1 MLQTDSLHGLLLQA
15 AKRWPEQRALEDQA
29 GSLTFAQVLAEV
41 GQRQQQ
47 LASAGLAAGDRLLLL
62 LPKQRELVLDLF
74 AAWSLG
80 AIVVPVHQGLKL
92 QQLQHIVDDC
102 QPKLLAVAALRRQQL
117 AADLLLPQG
126 AAWFD
131 PASSGSES
139 DLPVSVLSQQ
149 EQHEDR
155 GCSTLPAAILYTSGS
170 TGLAKGV
177 VVSQLNLLLGALS
190 VSQYLQLRQQD
201 VVLALLPFSF
211 DYGLNQLLSAW
222 IIGAAVV
229 LTDYLLPQDVVRLV
243 SQHQVT
249 VLAAVPPLWSALS
262 QAKWPDNSAASLRL
276 WTNSGGAMPPAL
288 LRRLQQQFSN
298 AKPYLMYG
306 LTEAFRST
314 YLAPEKLAQKPDSI
328 GQAIPFADVR
338 VLRPDGTECAV
349 DEPGEL
355 VHRGP
360 LVSLGYWGRPDVTA
374 ERFKPD
380 PLLPESVLQRPA
392 AVWSGDQVRR
402 DEDGDLYYVGRMD
415 EMLKCSGIRISPTEV
430 EQQFYALVPD
440 VTDVA
445 AIAVPL
451 ANADQAILLLFSATV
466 QQDCAA
472 ILAQLK
478 LALPVYMQPKA
489 LLQLQQLPKTVNGKL
504 DRKQLSLTYKEYFS
518 AAE

>member
-15 AKRWPEQRALEDQA
+15 AKRWPEHRALTDAA
-29 GSLTFAQVLAEV
+29 GSLTFAQVLAAV
-41 GQRQQQ
+41 QRRQQE
-47 LASAGLAAGDRLLLL
+47 LTSAGLKAGDRLLLL
-62 LPKQRELVLDLF
+62 LPKQRELVIELF

-92 QQLQHIVDDC
+92 QQLQHIVHDC
-102 QPKLLAVAALRRQQL
+102 KPRLLAVAALRRQQL
-117 AADLLLPQG
+117 VPDLSLPPG
-126 AAWFD
+126 AAWFEPD
-131 PASSGSES
+131 TADSAEPS
-139 DLPVSVLSQQ
+139 DHV
-149 EQHEDR
+149 DR

-190 VSQYLQLRQQD
+190 VSQYLQLSQQD

-222 IIGAAVV
+222 IVGAGVV

-243 SQHQVT
+243 QQHQVT

-262 QAKWPDNSAASLRL
+262 QAKWPEHSADSLRL

-298 AKPYLMYG
+298 ARPYLMYG

>member
-1 MLQTDSLHGLLLQA
+1 MLQTDSLHGLLMLA
-15 AKRWPEQRALEDQA
+15 AKRWPHHPALEDQA
-29 GSLTFAQVLAEV
+29 GSLSFVQVLAEV
-41 GQRQQQ
+41 GQRRQQ
-47 LASAGLAAGDRLLLL
+47 LAGAGLTAGDRLLLL
-62 LPKQRELVLDLF
+62 LPKQRELVIELF

-80 AIVVPVHQGLKL
+80 AIAVPVHQGLKL

-102 QPKLLAVAALRRQQL
+102 QPKLLSMAPLRRQQL
-117 AADLLLPQG
+117 APDLLLPPG

-131 PASSGSES
+131 PDTA
-139 DLPVSVLSQQ
+139 DKNLPDQKHQDS
-149 EQHEDR
+149 R
-155 GCSTLPAAILYTSGS
+155 GCSSLPAAILYTSGS

-177 VVSQLNLLLGALS
+177 VVSQLNLLLGAVS
-190 VSQYLQLRQQD
+190 VSQYLQLQQLD

-222 IIGAAVV
+222 TVGATVV

-243 SQHQVT
+243 RQHQVT
-249 VLAAVPPLWSALS
+249 VLAAVPPLWSALA
-262 QAKWPDNSAASLRL
+262 QAKWPDNSADSLRL

-288 LRRLQQQFSN
+288 LHRLQQLFRQAQPF
-298 AKPYLMYG
+298 LMYG

-338 VLRPDGTECAV
+338 VLRPDGTECDV

-380 PLLPESVLQRPA
+380 PLLPPSVLQRPA

-402 DEDGDLYYVGRMD
+402 DADGDLFYIGRLD
-415 EMLKCSGIRISPTEV
+415 EMLKCSGIRISPTEI
-430 EQQFYALVPD
+430 EQQFYVLVKD
-440 VTDVA
+440 VTDAA

-451 ANADQAILLLFSATV
+451 ANADNAVLLVFSSAV
-466 QQDCAA
+466 KQDCAA
-472 ILAQLK
+472 IMAALK
-478 LALPVYMQPKA
+478 QALPVYMQPKA
-489 LLQLQQLPKTVNGKL
+489 VLQLEQLPKTVNGKL
-504 DRKQLSLTYKEYFS
+504 DRKQLSITYKEYFS
-518 AAE
+518 AGE

>member
-15 AKRWPEQRALEDQA
+15 AKRWPEHRALTDAA
-29 GSLTFAQVLAEV
+29 GSLTFAQVLAAV
-41 GQRQQQ
+41 QRRQQE
-47 LASAGLAAGDRLLLL
+47 LTSAGLKAGDRLLLL
-62 LPKQRELVLDLF
+62 LPKQRELVIELF

-92 QQLQHIVDDC
+92 QQLQHIVHDC
-102 QPKLLAVAALRRQQL
+102 QPRLLAVAALRRQQL
-117 AADLLLPQG
+117 VPDLSLPPG
-126 AAWFD
+126 AAWFEPD
-131 PASSGSES
+131 TADSAEAS
-139 DLPVSVLSQQ
+139 DHV
-149 EQHEDR
+149 DR

-222 IIGAAVV
+222 IVGAGVV

-243 SQHQVT
+243 QQHQVT

-262 QAKWPDNSAASLRL
+262 QAKWPEHSADSLRL

-288 LRRLQQQFSN
+288 LHRLQQQFSN

-451 ANADQAILLLFSATV
+451 ANADQAILLLFSATE